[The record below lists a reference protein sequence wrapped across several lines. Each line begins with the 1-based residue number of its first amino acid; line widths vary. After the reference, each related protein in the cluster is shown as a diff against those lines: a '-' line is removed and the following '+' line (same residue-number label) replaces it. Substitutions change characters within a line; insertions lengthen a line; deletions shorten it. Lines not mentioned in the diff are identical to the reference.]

1 MTLLQQITFI
11 TTYTDLSIENN
22 RVRIGVCPYG
32 VEPSDFI
39 AYYNS
44 TTEDGLKNALD
55 ECIYYLKANNEY
67 LK

>member
-32 VEPSDFI
+32 VEPSDLI
-39 AYYNS
+39 AYYYPN
-44 TTEDGLKNALD
+44 TEHDLKEALD